1 MTVRRLAALGVVSSL
16 FVACASSG
24 PDGAVST
31 SPVSSEVSTSPV
43 SSEVSTS
50 LDAEAKDVVTR
61 SSDAEGDGV
70 RPQGLSTVTARITS
84 VDGEICEVCMW
95 LADSPAERATG
106 LMGVTDLGGPV
117 GMAFSWSEP
126 TDGRFFMLNTPTPLS
141 IAWFADSGEHVG
153 QTDMTPCLTDDS
165 ETCDRYGADAAYTL
179 AIEMFEGQLGKVGIT
194 PGARVEL
201 LAGTESPTCSIA
213 G

>member
-24 PDGAVST
+24 PDGA
-31 SPVSSEVSTSPV
+31 VSTSPV